1 MLAAEL
7 AVRYLLDRAA
17 IDHTYADR
25 YPTEIAYDFV
35 RELPRLPADASGL
48 EGAVVTAGDTTPRG
62 EVLFRIC
69 KISEGLASIRSIG
82 HRASCYSTVKPVGRP
97 LPKPSYTEM
106 RNLALGDYLC
116 PDWLA
121 APGEEHL
128 IMTITPAYYYLAGGE
143 KVRRDTAYLCYRRWT
158 PEIGEDERRAREEQ
172 ARTWALKEQRRIAE
186 DVLWQI
192 SRRLNWWRSEGGL
205 DKTTRRLQ
213 EILDSM
219 PIDDGD
225 GLV

>member
-1 MLAAEL
+1 M
-7 AVRYLLDRAA
+7 
-17 IDHTYADR
+17 
-25 YPTEIAYDFV
+25 
-35 RELPRLPADASGL
+35 SM
-48 EGAVVTAGDTTPRG
+48 
-62 EVLFRIC
+62 
-69 KISEGLASIRSIG
+69 S
-82 HRASCYSTVKPVGRP
+82 P

-106 RNLALGDYLC
+106 RNLAPGDYLC

-128 IMTITPAYYYLAGGE
+128 IVKITPAYYCLAGGE
-143 KVRRDTAYLCYRRWT
+143 RVRRDTAYRCYRRWT
-158 PEIGEDERRAREEQ
+158 PEIGEAEYRAREEQ
-172 ARTWALKEQRRIAE
+172 ARNRTLKEQRRIAE

-219 PIDDGD
+219 PTAESEAE
-225 GLV
+225 